1 MKTTTELLNALQQMD
16 IQTFWEQHQ
25 EELIQIAP
33 HEFLQD
39 LIEKSCKKK
48 ADIINASEFDT
59 VYFYQI
65 LAGTKVPSRDKLLRI
80 LIALECSFA
89 DCQLAL
95 RMYNHAVL
103 YPRVKRDSCLIY
115 CINNHFSLPVIMEE
129 LQKIGEAVLK

>member
-1 MKTTTELLNALQQMD
+1 MKTTEELLNALQQMD
-16 IQTFWEQHQ
+16 INAFWEQHQ
-25 EELIQIAP
+25 DELIHIAP

-39 LIEKSCKKK
+39 LIEKSGKKK
-48 ADIINASEFDT
+48 AEIINTSEFDT

-65 LAGTKVPSRDKLLRI
+65 LAGSKIPSRDKLLRI
-80 LIALECSFA
+80 LIALQCTFS

-115 CINNHFSLPVIMEE
+115 CINNHFSLSNTLEE
-129 LQKIGEAVLK
+129 LQKCGEAGLK